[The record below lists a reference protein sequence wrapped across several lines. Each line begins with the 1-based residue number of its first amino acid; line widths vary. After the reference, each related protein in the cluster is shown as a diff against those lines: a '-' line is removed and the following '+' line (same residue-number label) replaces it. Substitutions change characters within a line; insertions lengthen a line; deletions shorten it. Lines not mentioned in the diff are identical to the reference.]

1 MLVCLFCMG
10 SLGVVDLCSQVLMQ
24 SVKSTNIF
32 RDLGEFPRYFT
43 QQLGKA
49 GVISVIHEK
58 GGYLGGS

>member
-1 MLVCLFCMG
+1 
-10 SLGVVDLCSQVLMQ
+10 MQ

-32 RDLGEFPRYFT
+32 RDLRKFPCYFT

-49 GVISVIHEK
+49 GVIAIIHEK